1 MCEEF
6 AKRLTAIRK
15 DKKLSQKQA
24 AKDLGV
30 SQALLSHYEKGI
42 RECGLQFIVKA
53 CEYYN
58 VSADYLLNLSAD
70 TRGTV
75 LAQEDMASPENE
87 RGKGDIALGIGKKVV
102 FNGVDMVYDIA
113 AQIRDK
119 DLTLAL
125 NEYFF
130 LSSYRAFRALYDSNP
145 QNPKGFFLVGKE
157 DASNLTDAALFK
169 TLAELNRACVKCA
182 DKAPVLGQSAIEQ
195 NYPNRA
201 SGILNLVKNAET
213 KIRK

>member
-75 LAQEDMASPENE
+75 LSDTDFADPENQ
-87 RGKGDIALGIGKKVV
+87 RGKGDIALVLGKKVV
-102 FNGVDMVYDIA
+102 FNGVDMVYDVA
-113 AQIRDK
+113 AQIKDK

-130 LSSYRAFRALYDSNP
+130 LAAYKAFRALYDSNP
-145 QNPKGFFLVGKE
+145 QNPKDFFLVDKA
-157 DASNLTDAALFK
+157 DASNLTDAAIYK
-169 TLAELNRACVKCA
+169 TLAQLDRACVRCA

-195 NYPNRA
+195 DYPDRA
-201 SGILNLVKNAET
+201 TGILNLVKNAET